1 MTKSFAVAVGLFAIV
16 AVDGVASAQA
26 VEWKVSE
33 GGNGHWYAL
42 VPESRLWPDARDRA
56 VALGGHLATT
66 TSQAEL
72 DFLQPMMI
80 ADGGER
86 DYFLGSRRDAVG
98 SPWYWIT
105 GEPMDFTNW
114 WETGGDPERL
124 YMEVIGRPTVPSF
137 GRWNSERIYAAGGGQ
152 RFFVEWEDDCNQDG
166 IVDYGQCHDGTL
178 ADYNGNNVPDCCETG
193 STCTVGSS
201 VPVQWRVEDGGN
213 GHWYMMSYNEET
225 RFFARQAMAASVGA
239 HLTTLQTVDE
249 HAFVFTVAKSQ
260 EGFSGS
266 EGWPALGGF
275 RAPNSD
281 VWSWVTGEAFSY
293 APWPV
298 GEPNGDIGMWA
309 YIQMWGANG
318 LPNLT
323 IDDNTSMQSGECG
336 INRRAMLEWD
346 ADCNGDGVV
355 DFGQILR
362 GELVDSD
369 ADGIP
374 DTCEATIA
382 VPAER
387 PTIQA
392 AIDAATTTR
401 NIILVSEGTYNEA
414 IDLKGKAIT
423 VKAVGARA
431 STIIDG
437 TGKTTSVVRA
447 VTGETSATVLQGF
460 TIRNG
465 ITGTSPSF
473 EPSLRL
479 GGGMY
484 IDQASPTV
492 KDCAFVSNRAGFGG
506 GLYSLFGSPLIEG
519 CNFSQNVATTDGGG
533 LQLFGGSAV
542 VRNCA
547 FADNTATVR
556 GGGLHIVQY
565 SDGGAPTVDECTIT
579 GNRANVGEG
588 GGMTVEPYLGAS
600 AKPAVS
606 NCTIQGNTSFGRG
619 GGLWGLVAPT
629 APGPNM
635 RLTNNTICNNT
646 STISKRE
653 NVWALYEDGGNA
665 ICDCFSDID
674 GNRGVDNGDIAF
686 TLLFIGELTDAD
698 FIQPDQDMSG
708 FVDTGDVALVLLNFG
723 PCQ

>member
-16 AVDGVASAQA
+16 AVNGVASAQA
-26 VEWKVSE
+26 VEWKVSD

-42 VPESRLWPDARDRA
+42 HA
-56 VALGGHLATT
+56 VAGDSQSPEAHFQAAVNLGGHAATISSPAENTIVFSISAGTDALIGVRKEVATT
-66 TSQAEL
+66 QGAW
-72 DFLQPMMI
+72 
-80 ADGGER
+80 
-86 DYFLGSRRDAVG
+86 V
-98 SPWYWIT
+98 T
-105 GEPMDFTNW
+105 GEAWNFTKWHSGEGGNY
-114 WETGGDPERL
+114 WERYALMNSGWNGDWQDTDLTPRRTS
-124 YMEVIGRPTVPSF
+124 VI
-137 GRWNSERIYAAGGGQ
+137 
-152 RFFVEWEDDCNQDG
+152 EWDADCNGDG
-166 IVDYGQCHDGTL
+166 QVDYGQIHRGEL
-178 ADYNGNNVPDCCETG
+178 ADFNGNNVPDCCETG

-431 STIIDG
+431 NTIIDG

-447 VTGETSATVLQGF
+447 VSGETSATVLQGF

-473 EPSLRL
+473 DPSLRL

-686 TLLFIGELTDAD
+686 TLLFIGELTDPD

-723 PCQ
+723 RCE